1 MEFILKT
8 WAADRLD
15 SLDWMRMASS
25 RWGEL
30 IEEEDNDEFLEALEN
45 QELSLKDVPCIL
57 EFGQNWILSNPL
69 KKTIHKEPSYPF
81 VSHEDCEL
89 VPIKETNQFV
99 FGQILL

>member
-1 MEFILKT
+1 M
-8 WAADRLD
+8 
-15 SLDWMRMASS
+15 
-25 RWGEL
+25 
-30 IEEEDNDEFLEALEN
+30 
-45 QELSLKDVPCIL
+45 KDVPCIL

-99 FGQILL
+99 CFRTNFVVNLCTENSRR